1 MSAAEQL
8 ADNERE
14 AVRAFLEASLA
25 THKAEQDADLDE
37 MARSGQPFRTRADE
51 APAQTEIPAHVP
63 PPYSQI
69 EFSTKSGALPPKE
82 APEPSEAP
90 SAKAARAR
98 QMLADGFQINAEM
111 TEAIR
116 ADDQFAEARADAV
129 VAEHRAIREAIN
141 ATAPALV
148 EATNQAVD
156 DAEAYL
162 ASRASLAAIRERY
175 ESIKARARATNFPAA
190 DVPVIDR
197 ISVIGAS
204 GSDAGYR
211 VRKVIQAL
219 GQLCGW

>member
-8 ADNERE
+8 STNEVTAARE
-14 AVRAFLEASLA
+14 SLEASLA
-25 THKAEQDADLDE
+25 AHKAEQDADLDE

-98 QMLADGFQINAEM
+98 LLLKSGVMINDEL

-116 ADDQFAEARADAV
+116 VDDQFAEKRAD
-129 VAEHRAIREAIN
+129 EAIAYERSLREAFRT
-141 ATAPALV
+141 AAPALI
-148 EATNQAVD
+148 EATAAAVSG
-156 DAEAYL
+156 AEAYVEG
-162 ASRASLAAIRERY
+162 RAAYQAAREQYETLIRH
-175 ESIKARARATNFPAA
+175 ARRVGLT
-190 DVPVIDR
+190 DVPVIPS
-197 ISVIGAS
+197 ISSLGAQNTEE
-204 GSDAGYR
+204 GYR
-211 VRKVIQAL
+211 VRKIVQAL
-219 GQLCGW
+219 AGIGGW